1 MCEWVWDVP
10 CMAMCCLLVCHGGS
24 LHVPKRLIWAGA
36 WHGIATVGGELARTV
51 LARDCPKPTDLI
63 RITAIIS
70 LSRSLS
76 LCLSLFSSTDPHPH
90 PRSIPRLLPTQSLAS
105 SVLLLFLL
113 LVPHSSITTL
123 QPTPQNQRSHWL
135 LCCHGDSFHSF
146 HFFQSHH

>member
-36 WHGIATVGGELARTV
+36 WHGIAAVGGELARTV

-70 LSRSLS
+70 LSLSVFLYFPPVTPTPTPAPSLVSRPRNRSLPLS
-76 LCLSLFSSTDPHPH
+76 CCSFSCSCLTPPSRPYNLPPKKPTLPLAA
-90 PRSIPRLLPTQSLAS
+90 LLP
-105 SVLLLFLL
+105 
-113 LVPHSSITTL
+113 
-123 QPTPQNQRSHWL
+123 W
-135 LCCHGDSFHSF
+135 
-146 HFFQSHH
+146 